1 MEKQAKLFE
10 DSMGNKS
17 EMRVMCM
24 FSMVTAI
31 VLAIIMVFCVA
42 TSPGLFTTN
51 VMTFFIFLDGLFI
64 VGAFAP
70 KAIQKVFEIGLEKY
84 LKKV

>member
-1 MEKQAKLFE
+1 MEKQVKIFE
-10 DSMGNKS
+10 DDMGNKS
-17 EMRVMCM
+17 GMRVMCM

-31 VLAIIMVFCVA
+31 VLAIIMVLCVA
-42 TSPGLFTTN
+42 TSPESFSTN
-51 VMTFFIFLDGLFI
+51 VMTFLLILDGLFI